1 MENDNDNENE
11 NENEINKSKTNKSI
25 LSNID
30 EKNSKEKYNK
40 DRDRERDFN
49 KNTAESKNNP
59 SMLLKNFNDND
70 ANNIEVLSEEEEI
83 NLKLN
88 YDEISNINKEKQM
101 DKNDISESSGAVVKL
116 FSGEK
121 NDIIEILKD
130 KLYEKEK
137 QLKFLLAEL
146 DKLKSKKIKKNKKMI
161 LFNYN
166 FRKFFEF

>member
-1 MENDNDNENE
+1 
-11 NENEINKSKTNKSI
+11 
-25 LSNID
+25 
-30 EKNSKEKYNK
+30 
-40 DRDRERDFN
+40 
-49 KNTAESKNNP
+49 
-59 SMLLKNFNDND
+59 MLLKNFNDND

-121 NDIIEILKD
+121 NDVIEILKD

-146 DKLKSKKIKKNKKMI
+146 DKLKSKKINKKKMI